1 MGKYL
6 IVASFIYKHAYVCMC
21 VSHNIIHL
29 FMFASQAWGARQ
41 AGPRMKELFDPSLLY
56 GDDQL
61 EMEKCMEIGLL
72 CTQYDREDRPTM
84 LDVLE
89 MLDGNKILWTPK
101 KPAYLQKK
109 GQVRQMRS

>member
-1 MGKYL
+1 
-6 IVASFIYKHAYVCMC
+6 
-21 VSHNIIHL
+21 
-29 FMFASQAWGARQ
+29 
-41 AGPRMKELFDPSLLY
+41 MKELFDPSLLY

-89 MLDGNKILWTPK
+89 MLDGNKMLRTPK
-101 KPAYLQKK
+101 KPAYLQKR
-109 GQVRQMRS
+109 VRSDRS

>member
-1 MGKYL
+1 
-6 IVASFIYKHAYVCMC
+6 
-21 VSHNIIHL
+21 
-29 FMFASQAWGARQ
+29 
-41 AGPRMKELFDPSLLY
+41 MKELFDPSLLY

-72 CTQYDREDRPTM
+72 CTQNDWENRPTM
-84 LDVLE
+84 MDVLE